1 MGVWVTTQWLEA
13 DAWLASVIQ
22 DLYALSDEEL
32 LQAGYVPP
40 DPSNDQAH
48 NDQAHNSEHE
58 HNEHNEHGNERG
70 SYVHHSSDTAAS

>member
-40 DPSNDQAH
+40 EPSDDH
-48 NDQAHNSEHE
+48 EMTDHTHHKSHSE
-58 HNEHNEHGNERG
+58 
-70 SYVHHSSDTAAS
+70 TAPS

>member
-32 LQAGYVPP
+32 LQAGNVPP
-40 DPSNDQAH
+40 EPSD
-48 NDQAHNSEHE
+48 E
-58 HNEHNEHGNERG
+58 
-70 SYVHHSSDTAAS
+70 SSDDHDINDYTYHKSHSETAPS

>member
-40 DPSNDQAH
+40 DPSNDLS
-48 NDQAHNSEHE
+48 NDP
-58 HNEHNEHGNERG
+58 NEHGN
-70 SYVHHSSDTAAS
+70 YQHHSSDTVTS